1 MAFQDRAYD
10 TDQGF
15 TAIIRQS
22 TAEATASGAAGG
34 DIDAPFHVYSSGSR
48 RRFGIH
54 ARGVRLTRTV
64 GTAPNEFTKSSFL
77 AYPTVAAYD
86 AAEIGAAVTIGST
99 AWTIASKVPE
109 TTV

>member
-15 TAIIRQS
+15 TAIVRQS

-34 DIDAPFHVYSSGSR
+34 DIDASFHVYSSGSR

-54 ARGVRLTRTV
+54 ARGARLSRVV
-64 GTAPNEFTKSSFL
+64 GTAPNQFTKTSFL

-86 AAEIGAAVTIGST
+86 AANVGETVTIGGT
-99 AWTIASKVPE
+99 TWTIASKVPE
-109 TTV
+109 STV